1 MIVQFVKFPS
11 GLSEQQVRQTMEERA
26 PQFRALPGLV
36 QKYYGRERESGEFC
50 GIYIWDSEESLA
62 AFRASELAR
71 TIPAAYQVTS
81 QPRIEIFDVLLT
93 LRTVE
98 QAPREPEATKV
109 STPA

>member
-11 GLSEQQVRQTMEERA
+11 GLSEQQVRQTMEDRA

-62 AFRASELAR
+62 AFRASDLAR
-71 TIPAAYQVTS
+71 SIPAAYQVTS
-81 QPRIEIFDVLLT
+81 QPRVELFDVLFP
-93 LRTVE
+93 LRAVE
-98 QAPREPEATKV
+98 QAPRESESSTAA
-109 STPA
+109 TPA